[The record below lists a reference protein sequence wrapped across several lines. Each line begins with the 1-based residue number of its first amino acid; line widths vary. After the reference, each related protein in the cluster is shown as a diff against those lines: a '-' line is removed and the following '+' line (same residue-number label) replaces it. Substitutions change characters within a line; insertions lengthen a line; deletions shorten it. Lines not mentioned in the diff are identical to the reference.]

1 MSEPRIKGP
10 ARVLGPEEGASYW
23 QPGPH
28 RGYMTV
34 KLGPHNLD
42 QGGNNCAFSMGIQV
56 MPPGCHVRAHGHAQ
70 NDEVF
75 YILEGTGRCVIDG
88 ETHALVP
95 GSTVML
101 GRFCEHSIHNDGDKD
116 LKFVW
121 FFTPP
126 GLEQVVEAAGKPRKA
141 GDAAPENIERPA
153 NIAEVLKNAGYAT
166 PEEIAA
172 SKKRT

>member
-1 MSEPRIKGP
+1 MDEIVKGP
-10 ARVLGPEEGASYW
+10 AMVLGPEEGESYW
-23 QPGPH
+23 QPAPH
-28 RGYMTV
+28 AGYMTV

-42 QGGNNCAFSMGIQV
+42 HKPFSMGIQG
-56 MPPGCHVRAHGHAQ
+56 MPPGCHVRAHGHAR

-88 ETHALVP
+88 VEHKLEP

-101 GRFCEHSIHNDGDKD
+101 GRYCEHSIHNDGDKD

-126 GLEQVVEAAGKPRKA
+126 GLEQVVEAAGKPRRA
-141 GDAAPENIERPA
+141 GEAPPEAIARPA
-153 NIAEVLKNAGYAT
+153 NIAEVLESAGYAT
-166 PEEIAA
+166 PEQIAA
-172 SKKRT
+172 SVRK

>member
-1 MSEPRIKGP
+1 M
-10 ARVLGPEEGASYW
+10 VLGPEEGASYW

-28 RGYMTV
+28 HGYMTV
-34 KLGPHNLD
+34 KLGPHNLPHKP
-42 QGGNNCAFSMGIQV
+42 FSMGLQV
-56 MPPGCHVRAHGHAQ
+56 MPPGTHVRAHGHAQ

-88 ETHALVP
+88 VEHPLEP

-101 GRFCEHSIHNDGDKD
+101 GRYCEHSIHNDGAGD
-116 LKFVW
+116 LRFVW

-126 GLEQVVEAAGKPRKA
+126 GLEQVVEAAGQPRKA
-141 GDAAPENIERPA
+141 GEAPPASIARPD
-153 NIAEVLKNAGYAT
+153 NIAEVLRNAGYAT

-172 SKKRT
+172 SKKRE

>member
-1 MSEPRIKGP
+1 MNAPIKGP
-10 ARVLGPEEGASYW
+10 AMVLGPEEGQSYW

-28 RGYMTV
+28 SGYMTV
-34 KLGPHNLD
+34 KLGPANI
-42 QGGNNCAFSMGIQV
+42 GTASSPAPFSMGVQV
-56 MPPGCHVRAHGHAQ
+56 MPPGCHVRAHGHAR

-75 YILEGTGRCVIDG
+75 YIIEGTGRCVIDG
-88 ETHALVP
+88 VSHTLEP

-101 GRFCEHSIHNDGDKD
+101 GRYCEHSIHNDGTGDM
-116 LKFVW
+116 KFVW

-141 GDAAPENIERPA
+141 GDTPPQSIERPA
-153 NIAEVLKNAGYAT
+153 NIAEVLKGAGYAT

-172 SKKRT
+172 SVRK